1 MNRKQRIARL
11 DTLFLIHRLMT
22 SCSSWLQDEPAEADR
37 GITLTLL
44 RNWQKRGA
52 ELSLTSVSPKGRMQI
67 FEVSVWILSVGESKL
82 ALLNI
87 QSRGE
92 TETLDL
98 RGATFTSLESRAA
111 LELTF
116 ADGKKTLLRE
126 RRLFY
131 PFPGS
136 GGGSM
141 VSVRS
146 GSTHSR
152 ACECLR

>member
-52 ELSLTSVSPKGRMQI
+52 ELSLTSVSPKGRMRI
-67 FEVSVWILSVGESKL
+67 FEVSVWILSAGESKL

-98 RGATFTSLESRAA
+98 RAATFISLKSRAA

-126 RRLFY
+126 R
-131 PFPGS
+131 
-136 GGGSM
+136 
-141 VSVRS
+141 
-146 GSTHSR
+146 
-152 ACECLR
+152 

>member
-52 ELSLTSVSPKGRMQI
+52 ELSLTSVSPKGRMRI
-67 FEVSVWILSVGESKL
+67 FEVSVWILSAGESKL

-98 RGATFTSLESRAA
+98 RAATFTSLESRAA

-126 RRLFY
+126 R
-131 PFPGS
+131 
-136 GGGSM
+136 
-141 VSVRS
+141 
-146 GSTHSR
+146 
-152 ACECLR
+152 

>member
-22 SCSSWLQDEPAEADR
+22 SCSSWPQDEPAEVDR

-52 ELSLTSVSPKGRMQI
+52 ELSLTSVSPKGRMRI
-67 FEVSVWILSVGESKL
+67 FEVSVWILSAGESKL

-98 RGATFTSLESRAA
+98 RAATFTSLESRAA

-126 RRLFY
+126 R
-131 PFPGS
+131 
-136 GGGSM
+136 
-141 VSVRS
+141 
-146 GSTHSR
+146 
-152 ACECLR
+152 

>member
-37 GITLTLL
+37 GITLALL

-52 ELSLTSVSPKGRMQI
+52 ELSLTSVSPKGSMRI
-67 FEVSVWILSVGESKL
+67 FEVSAWILSVGESKL

-98 RGATFTSLESRAA
+98 RAATFTSLESRAA

-126 RRLFY
+126 R
-131 PFPGS
+131 
-136 GGGSM
+136 
-141 VSVRS
+141 
-146 GSTHSR
+146 
-152 ACECLR
+152 